1 MIELRQLRYFV
12 TIVDAGSLT
21 RAAELLF
28 VAQPALSQ
36 QLAALESNVNA
47 KLLNRSSK
55 GIKPTDAGLALYKH
69 AQAILKL
76 VSDTKGVVRTTEAGL
91 TGRVRL
97 GVPATIAGMLVV
109 PLIHM
114 LREKHPGII
123 LEVYEN
129 PSSYLAPQLL
139 EQRVDL
145 SLLVDSVPGNGLIAS
160 PLLSENLYFV
170 HNKDDHPL
178 GKPSHVTLDDIQH
191 IPMVLPTRSTTLRQL
206 IDNAFSA
213 RGIEPIVVTE
223 TSSMQTLL
231 TLVANAPFGT
241 IQTLAAVA
249 SHKDGKKVISSL
261 IQPVMVRRLF
271 LAYSKYA
278 ALSEA
283 SVQVHAAIVGL
294 AKELVLGGHWRGA
307 VLQTND
313 AMIN

>member
-21 RAAELLF
+21 RAAELLY

-55 GIKPTDAGLALYKH
+55 GIKPTEAGLALYKH
-69 AQAILKL
+69 AQAVLKM
-76 VSDTKGVVRTTEAGL
+76 VEDTKAVVRTPEAGL
-91 TGRVRL
+91 SGRVRL
-97 GVPATIAGMLVV
+97 GIPATIASILVA
-109 PLIHM
+109 PLVER
-114 LREKHPGII
+114 LQEKHPGII

-145 SLLVDSVPGNGLIAS
+145 SLLVDSIPGNGLIAS

-170 HNKDDHPL
+170 HRKDGHPL
-178 GKPSHVTLDDIQH
+178 GKPSHVTLDDIQR

-206 IDNAFSA
+206 IDNAFNA
-213 RGIEPIVVTE
+213 QGIEPAVVAE

-231 TLVANAPFGT
+231 TLVTQAPVGT
-241 IQTLAAVA
+241 FQTLAAVA
-249 SHKDGKKVISSL
+249 SHKDGKTLLVSL
-261 IQPVMVRRLF
+261 IQPVMVRRLY

-278 ALSEA
+278 ALSDA
-283 SVQVHAAIVGL
+283 SVQVHAVILAL
-294 AKELVLGGHWRGA
+294 AKELVNKGQWRGA

-313 AMIN
+313 VMIS